1 MTIVTWM
8 LLGLLLVGVLS
19 LAWAFFDLLRHHG
32 QLLLRVEALEARVST
47 DKGPG
52 RAEHVPP
59 GLLPA
64 TVFPP
69 FRLPSLDDGEVSLE
83 QFRGRRVLLVH
94 WSPDCGYCRQI
105 APDLAGLQEMLRRW
119 KTELVLVSYGS
130 REANTALG
138 EEHGL
143 DCRVLLQPDGE
154 TVEGFAHMG
163 TPVAYL
169 LDEKGRIAKPVAVGA
184 HEVPELAEHAAGRQ
198 KRLRTERPVSES
210 RIEREGLK
218 AGTPAP
224 RFELPDLAGGAVSLA
239 EQRGRRV
246 LLVFS
251 DPDCGPCEEL
261 LPELAR
267 LDRDHR
273 SDGLSVV
280 MISRGGRE
288 ENRRKAEAFGL
299 EFPVALQ
306 SGWKLSKKY
315 GIFATP
321 VAFLVDEEGVI
332 ERDVARGRSEILT
345 LADAAVS
352 AERGVVRIG

>member
-1 MTIVTWM
+1 MTIVTWL

-19 LAWAFFDLLRHHG
+19 MAWAFLHVLRLHG
-32 QLLLRVEALEARVST
+32 RLLLRVEALEARIST
-47 DKGPG
+47 DEGTG
-52 RAEHVPP
+52 QAEHGLP

-64 TVFPP
+64 TPFPP
-69 FRLPSLDDGEVSLE
+69 FHLPSLDDGEVGLE
-83 QFRGRRVLLVH
+83 HLQGERVLLVH

-105 APDLAGLQEMLRRW
+105 APDLADLQERLRER

-130 REANTALG
+130 RETNTALV

-143 DCRVLLQPDGE
+143 NCRVLLQPEGA
-154 TVEGFAHMG
+154 TIEGFAHMG

-184 HEVPELAEHAAGRQ
+184 RDVPELAAHAAGRRA
-198 KRLRTERPVSES
+198 RLNTERSTSES

-218 AGTPAP
+218 AGTLAP
-224 RFELPDLAGGAVSLA
+224 RFDLPDLGGGTASLA
-239 EQRGRRV
+239 EHRGRRV

-251 DPDCGPCEEL
+251 DPDCGPCQEL
-261 LPELAR
+261 LPQIAQFHRERRNNELEII
-267 LDRDHR
+267 
-273 SDGLSVV
+273 
-280 MISRGGRE
+280 MISRGGVE
-288 ENRRKAEAFGL
+288 ENRRKAEAFGV

-321 VAFLVDEEGVI
+321 VAFLIDEDGVI
-332 ERDVARGRSEILT
+332 ERDVARGPSEILS
-345 LADAAVS
+345 LAEAALSV
-352 AERGVVRIG
+352 EGRVPIG

>member
-1 MTIVTWM
+1 MTIVTWV
-8 LLGLLLVGVLS
+8 LLGLLLVAVLS
-19 LAWAFFDLLRHHG
+19 MAWSLLHVLRQNG
-32 QLLLRVEALEARVST
+32 RLLLRLEALEGRVSV
-47 DKGPG
+47 GEEPAQ
-52 RAEHVPP
+52 AEHGPA

-64 TVFPP
+64 TPFPS
-69 FRLPSLDDGEVSLE
+69 FRLPSLDDGEVALE
-83 QFRGRRVLLVH
+83 QFRGERVLLVH

-105 APDLAGLQEMLRRW
+105 AADLAGLQETLRNR

-130 REANTALG
+130 REANRTLLD
-138 EEHGL
+138 EHGL
-143 DCRVLLQPDGE
+143 TCRVLLQRDGA

-184 HEVPELAEHAAGRQ
+184 RDVPELAAHAAGRRT
-198 KRLRTERPVSES
+198 RLQTERPVSES
-210 RIEREGLK
+210 KIEREGLK

-224 RFELPDLAGGAVSLA
+224 SFELPDLAGGTVSLA

-267 LDRDHR
+267 LDRQR
-273 SDGLSVV
+273 QNDGLSVV
-280 MISRGGRE
+280 VISRGGLE

-299 EFPVALQ
+299 QFPVALQ

-345 LADAAVS
+345 LAHAALS
-352 AERGVVRIG
+352 AEGRVPIA

>member
-1 MTIVTWM
+1 MNIVTWV
-8 LLGLLLVGVLS
+8 LLGLLLVAVLWMAWS
-19 LAWAFFDLLRHHG
+19 LLHVLRQHG
-32 QLLLRVEALEARVST
+32 RLLLRVEALEARIGT
-47 DKGPG
+47 DEAPG
-52 RAEHVPP
+52 RAELA

-64 TVFPP
+64 TPFPP
-69 FRLPSLDDGEVSLE
+69 FLLPSLDNGEVALE
-83 QFRGRRVLLVH
+83 QFRGERVLLVH

-105 APDLAGLQEMLRRW
+105 APDLARLQEPLQNR

-130 REANTALG
+130 PEANRTLV

-143 DCRVLLQPDGE
+143 TCRVLLQPDRA
-154 TVEGFAHMG
+154 TVKGFAHMG

-184 HEVPELAEHAAGRQ
+184 RDVPELAAHAAGRHG
-198 KRLRTERPVSES
+198 RLQTERSISES

-224 RFELPDLAGGAVSLA
+224 LFELPDLGGETASLA
-239 EQRGRRV
+239 EHRGRRV

-251 DPDCGPCEEL
+251 DPDCGPCEKV

-267 LDRDHR
+267 LHR
-273 SDGLSVV
+273 EHGSDGLEIIMV
-280 MISRGGRE
+280 SRGGLE
-288 ENRRKAEAFGL
+288 ENRRKAEAFGID
-299 EFPVALQ
+299 FPIVLQ

-321 VAFLVDEEGVI
+321 IAFLINEEGVI
-332 ERDVARGRSEILT
+332 ERDVARGPSEILS
-345 LADAAVS
+345 LAEPALT
-352 AERGVVRIG
+352 AEGRVPIA

>member
-1 MTIVTWM
+1 MTIVTWV
-8 LLGLLLVGVLS
+8 LLGLLLAAVLS
-19 LAWAFFDLLRHHG
+19 MAWSFLHVLRQHG
-32 QLLLRVEALEARVST
+32 RLLLRIEALEARSGT
-47 DKGPG
+47 DEGPG
-52 RAEHVPP
+52 RAEDGPA

-64 TVFPP
+64 TPFPP
-69 FRLPSLDDGEVSLE
+69 FRLPSLDDGEVELE
-83 QFRGRRVLLVH
+83 QFRGERVLLVH

-105 APDLAGLQEMLRRW
+105 APDLASLQEGLLKR

-130 REANTALG
+130 REANRTLVEA
-138 EEHGL
+138 HGL
-143 DCRVLLQPDGE
+143 TCRVLLQRDGA

-184 HEVPELAEHAAGRQ
+184 RDVPELAAQAAGRRA
-198 KRLRTERPVSES
+198 RLQTERSISES

-224 RFELPDLAGGAVSLA
+224 RFKLPDLEGGTASLA
-239 EQRGRRV
+239 EHRGRRV

-251 DPDCGPCEEL
+251 DPDCGPCQEL
-261 LPELAR
+261 LPELAQLHR
-267 LDRDHR
+267 EHR
-273 SDGLSVV
+273 SEGLEIIMV
-280 MISRGGRE
+280 SRGGVE
-288 ENRRKAEAFGL
+288 ENRREAEAFGV

-321 VAFLVDEEGVI
+321 VAFLVDEKGVI
-332 ERDVARGRSEILT
+332 EREVARGRSEILS
-345 LADAAVS
+345 LAHAALS
-352 AERGVVRIG
+352 AERRVPIA

>member
-1 MTIVTWM
+1 MTIVTWV

-19 LAWAFFDLLRHHG
+19 MAWSLLHVLRQHG
-32 QLLLRVEALEARVST
+32 RLLLRLEALEARIGT
-47 DKGPG
+47 DEGLG
-52 RAEHVPP
+52 RAEQGLP

-64 TVFPP
+64 TPFPP
-69 FRLPSLDDGEVSLE
+69 FRLPSLNDGEVALE
-83 QFRGRRVLLVH
+83 EFRGERVLLVH

-105 APDLAGLQEMLRRW
+105 APELAGLHEGLRKR

-130 REANTALG
+130 PEANRALL

-143 DCRVLLQPDGE
+143 TCRVLLQPDGA

-184 HEVPELAEHAAGRQ
+184 RDVPELAAHAAGRHA
-198 KRLRTERPVSES
+198 RLRTERPISES

-224 RFELPDLAGGAVSLA
+224 RFELPDLAGGKVSLV
-239 EQRGRRV
+239 EHRGRRV

-267 LDRDHR
+267 LHR
-273 SDGLSVV
+273 ERSSEELSVV
-280 MISRGGRE
+280 MVSRGGVE
-288 ENRRKAEAFGL
+288 ENQRKAEAFGL

-332 ERDVARGRSEILT
+332 EREVARGRSEILS
-345 LADAAVS
+345 LAHAALS
-352 AERGVVRIG
+352 AERRVPIA

>member
-1 MTIVTWM
+1 MTIVTWV
-8 LLGLLLVGVLS
+8 LLGLLFVGLVSMAWSFLHVL
-19 LAWAFFDLLRHHG
+19 RQHG
-32 QLLLRVEALEARVST
+32 RLLLRVEALEARIGT
-47 DKGPG
+47 DEGPG
-52 RAEHVPP
+52 RAEHGLA

-64 TVFPP
+64 TPFPL
-69 FRLPSLDDGEVSLE
+69 FRLPSLDDGEVALE
-83 QFRGRRVLLVH
+83 EFRGERVLLVH

-105 APDLAGLQEMLRRW
+105 APDLADLQERLRKR

-130 REANTALG
+130 REANRALV

-143 DCRVLLQPDGE
+143 TCRVLLQRDGA

-184 HEVPELAEHAAGRQ
+184 REVPELAEHAAGRH
-198 KRLRTERPVSES
+198 KRLRTERLVSES

-224 RFELPDLAGGAVSLA
+224 RFELPDLAGGRVALV

-267 LDRDHR
+267 LDREHR
-273 SDGLSVV
+273 SEGLSVV
-280 MISRGGRE
+280 MISRGGLE
-288 ENRRKAEAFGL
+288 ENRQKAEAFGL
-299 EFPVALQ
+299 EFPIAVQ

-321 VAFLVDEEGVI
+321 VAFLIDEEGVI

-345 LADAAVS
+345 LAQAALNADGRVP
-352 AERGVVRIG
+352 IG

>member
-1 MTIVTWM
+1 MTIVTWV

-19 LAWAFFDLLRHHG
+19 MAWSLLHVLRQHG
-32 QLLLRVEALEARVST
+32 RLLLRLEALEARIGT
-47 DKGPG
+47 EEGLG
-52 RAEHVPP
+52 GTEHEFP

-64 TVFPP
+64 TPFPP
-69 FRLPSLDDGEVSLE
+69 FRLPSLDDGEVALE
-83 QFRGRRVLLVH
+83 EFRGERVLLVH
-94 WSPDCGYCRQI
+94 WSPDCRYCRQI
-105 APDLAGLQEMLRRW
+105 APDLAGLQERLRKR
-119 KTELVLVSYGS
+119 KTQLVLVSYGS
-130 REANTALG
+130 PEANRTLL

-143 DCRVLLQPDGE
+143 TCRVLLQPDGA

-184 HEVPELAEHAAGRQ
+184 RDVPELAAHAAGRRG
-198 KRLRTERPVSES
+198 RLQTERPISES

-224 RFELPDLAGGAVSLA
+224 RFELPDLAGGKVSLA
-239 EQRGRRV
+239 EQRGRPV

-267 LDRDHR
+267 LDRERR
-273 SDGLSVV
+273 SDGLAVV
-280 MISRGGRE
+280 MVSRGGLE
-288 ENRRKAEAFGL
+288 ENRRKAEAFGV
-299 EFPVALQ
+299 EFPIAIQ

-321 VAFLVDEEGVI
+321 VAFLVNEEGVI
-332 ERDVARGRSEILT
+332 ERDVARGRSEILS

-352 AERGVVRIG
+352 AERGVVPIG